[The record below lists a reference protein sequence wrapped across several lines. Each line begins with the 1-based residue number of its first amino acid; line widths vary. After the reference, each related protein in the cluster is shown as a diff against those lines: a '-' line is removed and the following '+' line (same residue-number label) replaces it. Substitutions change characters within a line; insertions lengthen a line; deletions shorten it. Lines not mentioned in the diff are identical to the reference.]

1 MEWYKKYN
9 LYVIPLWNLC
19 VYLFDWETFFNELL
33 QYILVEVPTS
43 LEFQHLKDQHYLN
56 DLKWFQSQHY
66 LGQEPISAPIS
77 VIDIS
82 ANFTFFQCTVQ
93 LWRKDLLTC
102 FWLYKGVWFLELLKL
117 GRIIV
122 HFLNIFS
129 TWNLDNSH
137 CQCML
142 ISLALDPP
150 FFLLMTSLLFQKMVI
165 LNFCYIT
172 KWMCISKHIRF
183 LNLIKFFWCKR
194 TF

>member
-1 MEWYKKYN
+1 MESLCLFIWLGNFFQWTTAIYSSAHKFGISTFKRSALSKWSQTISKSALFRPGTHFYPHFCNWY
-9 LYVIPLWNLC
+9 
-19 VYLFDWETFFNELL
+19 
-33 QYILVEVPTS
+33 
-43 LEFQHLKDQHYLN
+43 
-56 DLKWFQSQHY
+56 
-66 LGQEPISAPIS
+66 ISK
-77 VIDIS
+77 
-82 ANFTFFQCTVQ
+82 FHFFQCTVQ

>member
-1 MEWYKKYN
+1 M
-9 LYVIPLWNLC
+9 
-19 VYLFDWETFFNELL
+19 
-33 QYILVEVPTS
+33 PTS

-56 DLKWFQSQHY
+56 DLKRFQSKHY
-66 LGQEPISAPIS
+66 LGQEFISAPIS
-77 VIDIS
+77 VSDIS
-82 ANFTFFQCTVQ
+82 ANFTFFSMYCAAMKKRSSHLFVTIQWC
-93 LWRKDLLTC
+93 LILGALKSWGGREES
-102 FWLYKGVWFLELLKL
+102 LYP
-117 GRIIV
+117 
-122 HFLNIFS
+122 FLNIFS
-129 TWNLDNSH
+129 TWNLDNSP